1 LRDGRTKAKLF
12 IILTVAY
19 FDEQLRGMRGWR
31 EREIGRR
38 GDGEI
43 GDEGMEGKGDREMGR
58 WGDGLDQE
66 KRF

>member
-19 FDEQLRGMRGWR
+19 FYEQLRGADGEIGGLGDRGMRGWR

-38 GDGEI
+38 GYKVLKI
-43 GDEGMEGKGDREMGR
+43 IAS
-58 WGDGLDQE
+58 
-66 KRF
+66 F